1 MLKLQ
6 KKKPDGLKIIV
17 VGCGKVGSTLV
28 EQLSREGHD
37 LTIIDESAAIVE
49 NLSTTYDVLGLTG
62 NGASYSLQK
71 EAGVESADLMIAV
84 TGSDELNLLC
94 CTLLMYGLG
103 RIRGKREELEKER
116 ELRE

>member
-1 MLKLQ
+1 MSMLKLQ

-49 NLSTTYDVLGLTG
+49 PLHHL
-62 NGASYSLQK
+62 
-71 EAGVESADLMIAV
+71 
-84 TGSDELNLLC
+84 
-94 CTLLMYGLG
+94 
-103 RIRGKREELEKER
+103 
-116 ELRE
+116 